1 MGAFLIFAPRS
12 ALYHICGS
20 SSAGR
25 ASPCQGEGRG
35 FESRLPLLN
44 HPYADGFFFN
54 TPCPGGG
61 TGRHAGLKILFAEKA
76 SAGSIPAPG
85 TKNPAFGWVFY
96 CGNVTMRNRRN
107 NQFLI
112 TTFTGAVNTSL

>member
-44 HPYADGFFFN
+44 HPYADGFFFD

-85 TKNPAFGWVFY
+85 TKNPQLIVIQYFVGL
-96 CGNVTMRNRRN
+96 
-107 NQFLI
+107 FLSS
-112 TTFTGAVNTSL
+112 GETSGYSNYEI

>member
-44 HPYADGFFFN
+44 HPSVDGFFFD

-85 TKNPAFGWVFY
+85 TKKTQRKAGFFIALLVGDTLKSGIPVLL
-96 CGNVTMRNRRN
+96 
-107 NQFLI
+107 FLDL
-112 TTFTGAVNTSL
+112 FSQSDE